1 MKSVANKSSR
11 LSLYSLQFRSLLVL
25 LPITLLLLST
35 IAYFNIVNTTALFT
49 QAVED
54 ELQTVARSKEA
65 ALVEYI
71 GSAERL
77 GFSISATDIV
87 QTYSELTNRKL
98 AGKNQENLD
107 MLARRVANLLYS
119 IQEAHWGR
127 YQHIYLINRS
137 NRIVISPKHGLA
149 EVGKTS
155 ALLGR
160 DMSKNPWA
168 MTAFKKGTTRV
179 SDYSVRQGSGDN
191 GSVMFFP
198 VRDVGNRVQTVI
210 GIELQASY
218 QQLILAQGLQMG
230 DSGRVFLT
238 TDRGLPVGGRNTDQQ
253 PVFSDATLSRIAN
266 GGSWSGLRTNA
277 LGNETIGYYSS
288 HAQYPWILAAEIET
302 AEVFGS
308 LYIQHAILIAAL
320 LATLAALGVMSWYF
334 ARSLARPLRVM
345 ALQLRKI
352 SLGEFTLEIPEM
364 RRKDEIGDLNVALQR
379 LVFSL
384 RMVSKKLRQAKAY
397 KKAS

>member
-1 MKSVANKSSR
+1 MKSVANKNSR
-11 LSLYSLQFRSLLVL
+11 LSLHSLQFRLLLVL
-25 LPITLLLLST
+25 MPAMLLLLST
-35 IAYFNIVNTTALFT
+35 IAYFHIVNTTALFA

-71 GSAERL
+71 ESAERL

-98 AGKNQENLD
+98 GGKNQETLD
-107 MLARRVANLLYS
+107 LLARRVGNLLYS

-149 EVGKTS
+149 EVGNS
-155 ALLGR
+155 SSLLGR
-160 DMSKNPWA
+160 DMSENPWA

-179 SDYSVRQGSGDN
+179 SDYSVQQGSGDS
-191 GSVMFFP
+191 GPVMFFP

-210 GIELQASY
+210 GIELQASH
-218 QQLILAQGLQMG
+218 QQLILAQGLQLG

-238 TDRGLPVGGRNTDQQ
+238 TDRGLPVGGRGTSQQ
-253 PVFSDATLSRIAN
+253 PIFSDDTLGRIAN
-266 GGSWSGLRTNA
+266 GSSWTGLRTNA
-277 LGNETIGYYSS
+277 LGNEAIGFYSR
-288 HAQYPWILAAEIET
+288 HAEYPWILAAEIET
-302 AEVFGS
+302 SEVFGS
-308 LYIQHAILIAAL
+308 LYMQHAILIAAL
-320 LATLAALGVMSWYF
+320 LATLVATGILAWYF
-334 ARSLARPLRVM
+334 ARSLGRPLRAM

-352 SLGEFTLEIPEM
+352 SLGEFSIEISDM